1 MRKTSKIVSLLLT
14 LVMILGIAVPMT
26 VSADTLTFSD
36 VPTTHNYHEAIMNLV
51 AEGIV
56 NGMGDGT
63 YNPEG
68 AVTREQFAKIIC
80 YALSVG
86 ELTYS
91 AEEKNIFT
99 DVAPNRWSS
108 DNIKTAY
115 KLGIINGM
123 GDGTFAPE
131 NNVLYEQAVKMAVCA
146 LGYTAAHADREGG
159 YPMGYMAIANRA
171 GLLKGIKDA
180 KQGEPLNRGA
190 VAKLVDNMR
199 DANQLEEGRET
210 ESLRDQTT
218 EKSQKYEGRVIGL
231 YGRSLYAGEDMS
243 DVNRYQIEI
252 EKGSTRKIFVASD
265 LDLDVDTYLGRG
277 VIVYYDSDDLE
288 DYPSITN
295 ISLQSSK
302 NKETKIDID
311 LIHRYESDNIEYYQ
325 NSSDEKTK
333 KVNFLSG
340 TKVVYN
346 GQATE
351 SSLEDVLDENIRNS
365 GTVTLVYSSGS
376 EKADV
381 AFVKAYETFVVNSI
395 DLVNYKVTYVGGESD
410 ILDVTDRSKNV
421 TIKNADKDYEFSRIK
436 KNNIISIA
444 ESEDGKYIEALVST
458 KTKAGTVELN
468 DEDSIV
474 LDSDKNTT
482 YYMSGILTDDQKAD
496 LEVGNYVTIY
506 VDAFNRIA
514 KCVLSE
520 KGTYVYGYLSLI
532 AEPEKRNEKFQVMIH
547 TPSKVAGTAYTL
559 ADKVKVDNKSYDSI
573 DEADDIERILREA
586 ALATNINPTIDDVVP
601 ENKTYSQPVKFI
613 ANGTVIQAILTNK
626 AESSSSSTRFDLEKY
641 VTGSGLECL
650 ADKTR
655 LGTYKIS
662 SSTKIMFIPSD
673 RENGKYETKAASYF
687 KKDAYYYVQLAGVS
701 SSTIGMIYVYGTT
714 SGDSVGVE
722 GLTEDCKPMIVTY
735 SKPATLNDETVHR
748 IKLTDVV
755 SGEEEIT
762 VYEGDY
768 EGAEDISTLE
778 VGDVIRIAYESE
790 EDENGESN
798 NIATAHQVLAVAAD
812 VVADDVAADDII
824 YEEGTEEGIIAE
836 FRTVIGTVRI
846 KEGNSLR
853 IRFDANEDSDDTEE
867 THTYVDS
874 AMVYTVDTQYSG
886 SDVVNEG
893 VYDEIATGSKVLIFT
908 ESDTVKAIILFR
920 GETED
925 EE

>member
-14 LVMILGIAVPMT
+14 LVMIFGIAVPMT
-26 VSADTLTFSD
+26 VSADTLSFTD

-91 AEEKNIFT
+91 PEEKNIFI
-99 DVAPNRWSS
+99 DVAPDRWSS

-131 NNVLYEQAVKMAVCA
+131 SNVLYEQAVKMAVCA
-146 LGYTAAHADREGG
+146 LGYTTAHADREGG

-171 GLLKGIKDA
+171 GLIKGIKDA
-180 KQGEPLNRGA
+180 KQGQPLNRGA

-199 DANQLEEGRET
+199 DANQITDGEET
-210 ESLRDQTT
+210 ESLRDQTV

-231 YGRSLYAGEDMS
+231 YGRSLYADEDAS
-243 DVNRYQIEI
+243 EANKYQIEI

-265 LDLDVDTYLGRG
+265 LNLDVETYLGRS
-277 VIVYYDSDDLE
+277 VTVYYSNDDFE

-295 ISLQSSK
+295 ISLQSGK
-302 NKETKIDID
+302 NKQVKIDID
-311 LIHRYESDNIEYYQ
+311 LIRRYGSDNIEYYENA
-325 NSSDEKTK
+325 NSEKSK
-333 KVNFLSG
+333 EIEFLSS

-351 SSLEDVLDENIRNS
+351 SSLQDVLDENIENV
-365 GTVTLVYSSGS
+365 GTVTLIYSTSS

-381 AFVKAYETFVVNSI
+381 AFVKAYDTFVVNSI
-395 DLVNYKVTYVGGESD
+395 DLTNYKLTYDGGDTD

-421 TIKNADKDYEFSRIK
+421 TIKNAGKDYEFSRIK

-458 KTKAGTVELN
+458 KTASGTVELN

-474 LDSDKNTT
+474 LDSSPNTT
-482 YYMSGILTDDQKAD
+482 YYMSSILTDTQRTD
-496 LEVGNYVTIY
+496 LDVGNYVTLY
-506 VDAFNRIA
+506 LDAFNRIA
-514 KCVLSE
+514 KCVVSE
-520 KGTYVYGYLSLI
+520 KGTFVFGYLSQI
-532 AEPEKRNEKFQVMIH
+532 EVPERKNDKFEVMIH
-547 TPSKVAGTAYTL
+547 TPGKVSGEAYTL
-559 ADKVKVDNKSYDSI
+559 ADKVKVDNETYDSI
-573 DEADDIERILREA
+573 DEAGDIEYKLRIA
-586 ALATNINPTIDDVVP
+586 ALTSGVNSEIDEVEP
-601 ENKTYSQPVKFI
+601 EGTTYSQPVKFI
-613 ANGTVIQAILTNK
+613 ANGTVIQALLTNK
-626 AESSSSSTRFDLEKY
+626 ATSSSSNTRLDLEKY
-641 VTGSGLECL
+641 VTGDGLECKV
-650 ADKTR
+650 DKTR

-673 RENGKYETKAASYF
+673 RTYGKYEKKTASYF
-687 KKDAYYYVQLAGVS
+687 VKGKSYYVQLAGVS
-701 SSTIGMIYVYGTT
+701 SSTASMIYVYGIADGE
-714 SGDSVGVE
+714 GDITGIE
-722 GLTEDCKPMIVTY
+722 GLTEECKPMIVTH
-735 SKPATLNDETVHR
+735 SRAATSDSGHR
-748 IKLTDVV
+748 LKLLDVITN
-755 SGEEEIT
+755 EEVT

-768 EGAEDISTLE
+768 DGAEDISTLE
-778 VGDVIRIAYESE
+778 IGDVIRIAYETE
-790 EDENGESN
+790 EDENGEEIN
-798 NIATAHQVLAVAAD
+798 YATAHQVLAVAAD

-824 YEEGTEEGIIAE
+824 YEEGTKDGLDAE

-846 KEGNSLR
+846 KEEYSLG
-853 IRFDANEDSDDTEE
+853 IRFDANEDSDNTEE
-867 THTYVDS
+867 THTYVDT
-874 AMVYTVDTQYSG
+874 AKVYTIDTQYSG

-893 VYDEIATGSKVLIFT
+893 VYGEIGVDSRILIFT
-908 ESDTVKAIILFR
+908 EEDTVKAIILFR

-925 EE
+925 DE